1 MTNICEHPDIKAV
14 SFVGGNEAGE
24 YIYRTSSYYGKR
36 CQSNMG
42 AKNHA
47 IVMGDADKEDA
58 INALIGACYGSTG
71 QRCMAISVVVM
82 VGDSADWIPEIV
94 EKSKK
99 LTVGRGA
106 DNYDIAPVVTKGSLD
121 RILGI
126 LEKCDTDGSTIAL
139 DGRNIKVEGSP
150 NGNWLGPTII
160 DNAKPGMAAYDQ
172 EIFGPV
178 MVICRVETLDEAIK
192 LINSN

>member
-1 MTNICEHPDIKAV
+1 
-14 SFVGGNEAGE
+14 
-24 YIYRTSSYYGKR
+24 
-36 CQSNMG
+36 MG

-47 IVMGDADKEDA
+47 IVMADADKEDA
-58 INALIGACYGSTG
+58 INAMIGACYGSTG

-82 VGDSADWIPEIV
+82 VGESANWIPEIV

-99 LTVGRGA
+99 LTVGKGA
-106 DNYDIAPVVTKGSLD
+106 DNYDIAPVVTKESLD

-126 LEKCDTDGSTIAL
+126 LDKCGTDGSTIAL
-139 DGRNIKVEGSP
+139 DGRNIKVDGLP

-160 DNAKPGMAAYDQ
+160 DNAKPGMTCYDQ

-192 LINSN
+192 LINSNKYGNGVAIFTKSGGHARKFQH